1 MSLCRPCRPVRSTL
15 RPPSA
20 ESRGRQAGGFAAV
33 TRDEERI
40 RGDGRV
46 PAPRGGPARGYLAG
60 SIPAPGWRAPLTTS
74 GQRAGQLD
82 AQRDQTHPVRSD
94 AAGARGRG
102 LCIQGGASRTA
113 DPPSGWDD
121 ALGRGVSAPA
131 LAASV
136 GAGGRAQHRA
146 GGPASLVP
154 ANRPRKGGSS
164 HCLQAQC
171 PGPLPRRLLHP
182 PLAPL
187 TPHAGG
193 HEAPHRLCGAASSPG
208 AGRAGLAAGGPEAS
222 LVCRLRS
229 QMGPEAGTGGDDGP

>member
-20 ESRGRQAGGFAAV
+20 ESRGQQAGGFAAV

-94 AAGARGRG
+94 AAGARTGALHPGRSVAHGGPAFGLGRRAGPRG
-102 LCIQGGASRTA
+102 LRARAGGLRGRRGPRTA
-113 DPPSGWDD
+113 P
-121 ALGRGVSAPA
+121 
-131 LAASV
+131 
-136 GAGGRAQHRA
+136 A

-154 ANRPRKGGSS
+154 ASRPRKGGSS

-193 HEAPHRLCGAASSPG
+193 HEAPHRLCGAARSPG

-222 LVCRLRS
+222 LVCRLLS